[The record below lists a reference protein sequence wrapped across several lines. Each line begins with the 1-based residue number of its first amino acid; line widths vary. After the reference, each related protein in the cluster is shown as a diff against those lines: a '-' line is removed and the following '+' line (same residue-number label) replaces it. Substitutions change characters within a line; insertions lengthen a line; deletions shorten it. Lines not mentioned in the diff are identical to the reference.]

1 MEVINI
7 SEKQKSIQE
16 KLTLLKNK
24 RYKFFMSRVYI
35 PGFGSI
41 ESLDTKEQ
49 VINAYS
55 FVKKQFTQENHSDL
69 SDIGLESIKQL
80 DELYNGYSLEDYQ
93 DEFKIKVEQL
103 NDEESIKQLEKL
115 YEQLDE
121 LKTREDKLS
130 DLNDILNTLNV

>member
-55 FVKKQFTQENHSDL
+55 FVKNNLHK
-69 SDIGLESIKQL
+69 
-80 DELYNGYSLEDYQ
+80 
-93 DEFKIKVEQL
+93 KIIL
-103 NDEESIKQLEKL
+103 IYPIL
-115 YEQLDE
+115 
-121 LKTREDKLS
+121 
-130 DLNDILNTLNV
+130 DLNQLSN

>member
-24 RYKFFMSRVYI
+24 RYKFFMSRDYI

-55 FVKKQFTQENHSDL
+55 FVKKQFSQENHSDL

-80 DELYNGYSLEDYQ
+80 EELYNGYSLKDYQ

>member
-24 RYKFFMSRVYI
+24 RYKFFMSRDYI

-55 FVKKQFTQENHSDL
+55 FVKKQFTQEKHSDL

-80 DELYNGYSLEDYQ
+80 DELYRGYSLEDYQ
-93 DEFKIKVEQL
+93 EEFKIKVEQL
-103 NDEESIKQLEKL
+103 KDEEMIIKLKKLYSQLE
-115 YEQLDE
+115 E
-121 LKTREDKLS
+121 LKTREDKLQE
-130 DLNDILNTLNV
+130 LNNILSSINI

>member
-16 KLTLLKNK
+16 KFTLYKNK
-24 RYKFFMSRVYI
+24 RYKFFMSRDYI

-55 FVKKQFTQENHSDL
+55 FVKKQFSQENHSDL

>member
-24 RYKFFMSRVYI
+24 RYKFFMSRDYI

-55 FVKKQFTQENHSDL
+55 FVKKQFSQENHSDL

-80 DELYNGYSLEDYQ
+80 EELYNGYSLN
-93 DEFKIKVEQL
+93 L
-103 NDEESIKQLEKL
+103 L
-115 YEQLDE
+115 
-121 LKTREDKLS
+121 
-130 DLNDILNTLNV
+130 TLWS